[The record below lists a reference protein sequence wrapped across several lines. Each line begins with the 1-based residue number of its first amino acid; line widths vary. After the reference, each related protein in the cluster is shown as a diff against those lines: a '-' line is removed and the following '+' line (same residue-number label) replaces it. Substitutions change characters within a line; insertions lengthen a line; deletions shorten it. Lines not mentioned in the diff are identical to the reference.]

1 MVMITLMISFHP
13 KKSNLEYKDLLLY
26 KSRQE
31 SMTLTVYL
39 EVLDFMENLPTDKIM
54 FLKNRS
60 L

>member
-1 MVMITLMISFHP
+1 MVMISFLP

-31 SMTLTVYL
+31 LMTLTVYL
-39 EVLDFMENLPTDKIM
+39 EVLKFKENLSLDKIM
-54 FLKNRS
+54 LLKNRS